1 MWATPIIALAAA
13 LGVTVE
19 GQTPAGT
26 TTVTRAPT
34 TSTAALNT
42 WTILV
47 GAEGFKFTPNEIRN
61 ASVGD
66 ILEFR
71 LYPGNH
77 TVARS
82 DFGSPCLPY
91 EYTGLNRQGFFSGY
105 IGPQVISN
113 DLPKLRVRVNDTGP
127 IFFYC
132 TAPGSCFQQHM
143 IGVVNPNA
151 TETLDFQQ
159 QYAINATTQLAPGDP
174 FPSETLNPTNT
185 PSATGASAAAGGGN
199 SHDHG
204 LSAGAIVG
212 IAIGG
217 AAVLIVAGALVLC
230 GRRGGLDMAYR
241 RSTQTF
247 PLMMV
252 KETKYNSHN
261 PKSSGHEAHSHA
273 QYSIPVVND
282 PCCVNSPHTCNSS
295 PPPVTSS
302 HPAYNAIS
310 PPDGDL
316 NVQSPFM
323 ASTTNGTYGYHPG
336 ITPPAADIH
345 AYSYPPPTQTV
356 PVELPISPDQDNSP
370 LPEYPLART
379 YSWYHGQET
388 QYRPGNKA

>member
-1 MWATPIIALAAA
+1 
-13 LGVTVE
+13 
-19 GQTPAGT
+19 QTPAGT

-34 TSTAALNT
+34 TSTATLTT

-113 DLPKLRVRVNDTGP
+113 DLPRLRVRVNDTDP
-127 IFFYC
+127 IFFYY

-151 TETLDFQQ
+151 TETLDLQQ

-174 FPSETLNPTNT
+174 FPSETLKPTNT
-185 PSATGASAAAGGGN
+185 PSATGVSAAAGGRDG
-199 SHDHG
+199 HDHA
-204 LSAGAIVG
+204 LTAGTIVG

-217 AAVLIVAGALVLC
+217 AAVLMLAGALVFLC

-241 RSTQTF
+241 RSTQAF
-247 PLMMV
+247 PPAMV
-252 KETKYNSHN
+252 EETKN
-261 PKSSGHEAHSHA
+261 
-273 QYSIPVVND
+273 
-282 PCCVNSPHTCNSS
+282 NSS
-295 PPPVTSS
+295 PLPVTSS
-302 HPAYNAIS
+302 HPAYNTYS
-310 PPDGDL
+310 STGGHP
-316 NVQSPFM
+316 NVQSPLM
-323 ASTTNGTYGYHPG
+323 AGTTDGMHGYHPG
-336 ITPPAADIH
+336 ITPPPAEIH
-345 AYSYPPPTQTV
+345 ARPYRRPTQAA
-356 PVELPISPDQDNSP
+356 PVELPISPGPGNSP
-370 LPEYPLART
+370 LPGY
-379 YSWYHGQET
+379 
-388 QYRPGNKA
+388 